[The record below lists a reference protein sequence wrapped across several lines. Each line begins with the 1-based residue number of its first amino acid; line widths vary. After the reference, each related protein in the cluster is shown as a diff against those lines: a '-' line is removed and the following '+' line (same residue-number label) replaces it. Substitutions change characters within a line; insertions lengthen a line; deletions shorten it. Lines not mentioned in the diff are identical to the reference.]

1 MYFFLCDLSHI
12 LSVFSYGVSFLIN
25 TIQEIYLS
33 NLLQIFSSAQL
44 LDILFSKGSSQP
56 RDRTPHCRQILN
68 DLSYQGSPQLLG
80 KVKVTMWCPTLCDPM
95 DYMVHGLLQAR
106 ILEWVGV
113 TLSRRSSQP
122 RSPTLQADFY
132 CLSHQGSPN
141 LYI

>member
-56 RDRTPHCRQILN
+56 RDRTPCCRQILN
-68 DLSYQGSPQLLG
+68 HLSYQGSPQLLG

-95 DYMVHGLLQAR
+95 DYMVHGILQAR
-106 ILEWVGV
+106 ILENSFPSPGDLTNPGIELRSHIVGRFF
-113 TLSRRSSQP
+113 TS
-122 RSPTLQADFY
+122 
-132 CLSHQGSPN
+132 
-141 LYI
+141 